1 VRLCEVQRAR
11 PSGGGSLGSRR
22 EKPTPAPTPP
32 QLGEGIRPP
41 LPPPPREG
49 ILLPLP
55 AGEGILPPLP
65 PPGEGCSWRPGR
77 LASRED
83 DVGGRECGTTNGARR
98 RVVDTDGRGGSPPP
112 ENPPDALPSIGA
124 EPAGEEEEE
133 ARRTRTS
140 PDPRAPGWSSPDL
153 WGLAGPPGG
162 VAVGRSF
169 RGARVERRRM
179 RPRAGRGAAV
189 EERRPHRR
197 GVGGGIGAPG
207 SWGPETKF

>member
-1 VRLCEVQRAR
+1 M
-11 PSGGGSLGSRR
+11 GSRR
-22 EKPTPAPTPP
+22 EKPMPAPTPP

-41 LPPPPREG
+41 LPPPPGEG

-55 AGEGILPPLP
+55 LPVGEGILPPLP
-65 PPGEGCSWRPGR
+65 PSGEGCSWRPGR

-140 PDPRAPGWSSPDL
+140 PDPRAPGQSSPDL
-153 WGLAGPPGG
+153 RGLAEPPGG
-162 VAVGRSF
+162 AGRS
-169 RGARVERRRM
+169 RCGEEL
-179 RPRAGRGAAV
+179 PRCSCGEEKDAAACGKRSGGGGAAAAAAGW
-189 EERRPHRR
+189 RRE

-207 SWGPETKF
+207 SWGPETKFWEFS